1 MPALTAP
8 ALTQSQVGALAKIA
22 CGIEAGSGIALLC
35 GPSGVGKT
43 TVLEHLAAEL
53 SADDHDALPVHDVS
67 YWLGTDDDL
76 PRAVLADDAHTASE
90 ADLIRLAARCRARR
104 PSASLVL
111 AGQGRLLTL
120 VSRDRRLEQAT
131 RITAAILPGE
141 ISDTEFLVQQHS
153 AAAFLDDATMLAMHE
168 IAGGVPADIVRLLD
182 LALVVAESD
191 QMDRVSADAIE
202 TIHRR
207 LSPRAA

>member
-1 MPALTAP
+1 MPTLTAP

-53 SADDHDALPVHDVS
+53 SADVHDTVPVHDVS
-67 YWLGTDDDL
+67 YWLSTDDDL
-76 PRAVLADDAHTASE
+76 PLAVLADDAHTASE

-104 PSASLVL
+104 RSASLVL

-131 RITAAILPGE
+131 RITAAILPGA
-141 ISDTEFLVQQHS
+141 ISDTEFLVHQHS
-153 AAAFLDDATMLAMHE
+153 AAAFLDNATVLAT
-168 IAGGVPADIVRLLD
+168 LLTKH
-182 LALVVAESD
+182 VQIEE
-191 QMDRVSADAIE
+191 RFADAAVAMVE
-202 TIHRR
+202 
-207 LSPRAA
+207 LAAQYVAVAR